1 MNKVQT
7 ITQTGKTIVII
18 DLSNCTPE
26 SAIQI
31 IPEAAVMISGQPLK
45 SALVL
50 TDVTNAHYTKEVAGE
65 IKNFVQKNTPY
76 IKASAVVGADGIR
89 SILLN
94 TVILIS
100 RREIKTFNDRSSAMN
115 WLVNV

>member
-7 ITQTGKTIVII
+7 TIQSGKKIIII

-26 SAIQI
+26 SAMLI
-31 IPEAAVMISGQPLK
+31 IPEAAVVISGQPLK

-65 IKNFVQKNTPY
+65 IKNFVQENTPY

-100 RREIKTFNDRSSAMN
+100 RREIKTFNDRSSAMS
-115 WLVNV
+115 WLTTI